1 MGEDDKRYVTYATID
16 GRKTY
21 FVSEE
26 LYDLYNNYGR
36 GRITETQFIAL
47 YLEDK
52 LDDYIEKGKKQNER
66 RRDLHFSDTDR
77 SRCL

>member
-1 MGEDDKRYVTYATID
+1 MFVVINMGEDDKRYVTYATID

-36 GRITETQFIAL
+36 GRITVEQFIAL

-52 LDDYIEKGKKQNER
+52 LDDYKRKVKSEERERKLDNE
-66 RRDLHFSDTDR
+66 
-77 SRCL
+77 

>member
-1 MGEDDKRYVTYATID
+1 MINMGEDDKRYVTYATID

-36 GRITETQFIAL
+36 GRITET
-47 YLEDK
+47 K
-52 LDDYIEKGKKQNER
+52 LDDYIEKVKE
-66 RRDLHFSDTDR
+66 TE
-77 SRCL
+77 